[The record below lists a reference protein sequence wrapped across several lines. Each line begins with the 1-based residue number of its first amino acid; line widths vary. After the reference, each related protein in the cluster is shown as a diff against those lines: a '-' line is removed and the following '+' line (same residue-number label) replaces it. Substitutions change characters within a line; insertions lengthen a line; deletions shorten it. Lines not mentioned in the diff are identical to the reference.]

1 MLAEINRIEVTLD
14 MNDYLAYRIKYSS
27 ELYHYGVKGQKWG
40 IRRYQNPNG
49 TLTEE
54 GKIRYGVDPKTG
66 KLSDEGKKLL
76 KQDID
81 DQRKRKVNIL
91 GSLGIGVSIA
101 SAVAAGVGLAEGII
115 STNMAIGTLS
125 SAAINAGVSAVTL
138 LLNNK
143 QKESKQKESKQKGGN
158 S

>member
-1 MLAEINRIEVTLD
+1 
-14 MNDYLAYRIKYSS
+14 MNDYLAYRVKYSD

-81 DQRKRKVNIL
+81 DQHKRKVNIL
-91 GSLGIGVSIA
+91 GSLGIGAATA
-101 SAVAAGVGLAEGII
+101 SAVAVGIGLAEGIMSTKLAI
-115 STNMAIGTLS
+115 SPLS
-125 SAAINAGVSAVTL
+125 SAAIPAGPSAVTL

-143 QKESKQKESKQKGGN
+143 HGNKQKGGN

>member
-1 MLAEINRIEVTLD
+1 
-14 MNDYLAYRIKYSS
+14 MNDYLAYRVTYSN

-81 DQRKRKVNIL
+81 DQHKRKVNIL
-91 GSLGIGVSIA
+91 GSLGIGASIA
-101 SAVAAGVGLAEGII
+101 SAVAAGAGLAEGII
-115 STNMAIGTLS
+115 STNMAIGTIS

-143 QKESKQKESKQKGGN
+143 HGNKQKGGN

>member
-1 MLAEINRIEVTLD
+1 
-14 MNDYLAYRIKYSS
+14 MNDYLAYRVTYSN

-54 GKIRYGVDPKTG
+54 GKVRYGVDPKTG

-76 KQDID
+76 RQDID
-81 DQRKRKVNIL
+81 DQRRRRYKIL
-91 GSLGIGVSIA
+91 GSLGIGVSTA
-101 SAVAAGVGLAEGII
+101 SAVASGIAWSKGLMD
-115 STNMAIGTLS
+115 TTTAIGTIS
-125 SAAINAGVSAVTL
+125 SATIAAGAATVGL
-138 LLNNK
+138 FLNEREKKYVN
-143 QKESKQKESKQKGGN
+143 KQKGGN

>member
-1 MLAEINRIEVTLD
+1 MLAEISRIEETLD
-14 MNDYLAYRIKYSS
+14 MNDYLAYRVTYSN

-54 GKIRYGVDPKTG
+54 GKIRYEVDPKTG
-66 KLSDEGKKLL
+66 EASAEGKKLL

-81 DQRKRKVNIL
+81 DQRKRKVNML
-91 GSLGIGVSIA
+91 GSLSIGVSTA
-101 SAVAAGVGLAEGII
+101 GAVASGIAWSKGLM
-115 STNMAIGTLS
+115 STTTAIGTI
-125 SAAINAGVSAVTL
+125 AASTVSAGLSTVTL

-143 QKESKQKESKQKGGN
+143 HGNKQKGGN

>member
-1 MLAEINRIEVTLD
+1 MLAEISRIEVTLD
-14 MNDYLAYRIKYSS
+14 MNDYLAYRVTYSN

-91 GSLGIGVSIA
+91 GSLGIGAATA
-101 SAVAAGVGLAEGII
+101 SAIAVGIGLAEGIMSTKLAI
-115 STNMAIGTLS
+115 STLS
-125 SAAINAGVSAVTL
+125 SAAITAGTSAVTL

-143 QKESKQKESKQKGGN
+143 HENKQKGGN

>member
-1 MLAEINRIEVTLD
+1 MLAEISRIEETLD
-14 MNDYLAYRIKYSS
+14 MNDYLAYRVKYSD

-91 GSLGIGVSIA
+91 GSLGIGAATA
-101 SAVAAGVGLAEGII
+101 SAVAVGIGLAEGIMSTKLAI
-115 STNMAIGTLS
+115 STLS
-125 SAAINAGVSAVTL
+125 SAAITAGTSAVTL

-143 QKESKQKESKQKGGN
+143 HGNKQKGGN

>member
-1 MLAEINRIEVTLD
+1 
-14 MNDYLAYRIKYSS
+14 MNDYLAYRVTYSN

-40 IRRYQNPNG
+40 IRRYQNPDG
-49 TLTEE
+49 SLTDE
-54 GKIRYGVDPKTG
+54 GLIRYGVDPKTG

-76 KQDID
+76 EQDID

-91 GSLGIGVSIA
+91 GSLGIGASIA
-101 SAVAAGVGLAEGII
+101 SAVAAGAGLAEGII
-115 STNMAIGTLS
+115 STNMAIGTIS
-125 SAAINAGVSAVTL
+125 SAAVNAGISAVTL

-143 QKESKQKESKQKGGN
+143 QKESKQKGGN

>member
-1 MLAEINRIEVTLD
+1 
-14 MNDYLAYRIKYSS
+14 MNDYLAYRVTYSN

-81 DQRKRKVNIL
+81 DQRKRKVNIF
-91 GSLGIGVSIA
+91 GSLGIGAATA
-101 SAVAAGVGLAEGII
+101 SAIAVGIGLAEGIMSTKLAI
-115 STNMAIGTLS
+115 STLS
-125 SAAINAGVSAVTL
+125 SAAITAGTSVVAL

-143 QKESKQKESKQKGGN
+143 HGNKQNGGN

>member
-1 MLAEINRIEVTLD
+1 MLAEISRIEATID
-14 MNDYLAYRIKYSS
+14 MNDYLAYRIKYSD

-49 TLTEE
+49 TLTED

-81 DQRKRKVNIL
+81 DQHKRKVNIL
-91 GSLGIGVSIA
+91 GSLGIGAATA
-101 SAVAAGVGLAEGII
+101 SAVAVGIGLAEGIMSTKLAI
-115 STNMAIGTLS
+115 STLS
-125 SAAINAGVSAVTL
+125 SAAITAGTSAVAL

-143 QKESKQKESKQKGGN
+143 HGNKQKGGN

>member
-1 MLAEINRIEVTLD
+1 
-14 MNDYLAYRIKYSS
+14 MNDYLSYRIKYSN

-66 KLSDEGKKLL
+66 KLSAEGKKLL

-81 DQRKRKVNIL
+81 DQQKRKVNIL
-91 GSLGIGVSIA
+91 GSLGIGASIA
-101 SAVAAGVGLAEGII
+101 SAVAAGAGLAEGII
-115 STNMAIGTLS
+115 STNMAIGTIS
-125 SAAINAGVSAVTL
+125 SAAVNAGVSAVTL

-143 QKESKQKESKQKGGN
+143 HGNKQKVGN

>member
-1 MLAEINRIEVTLD
+1 MLAEIRRKETTLD
-14 MNDYLAYRIKYSS
+14 MNDYLAYRVTYSN

-101 SAVAAGVGLAEGII
+101 SAVAAGAGLAEGII
-115 STNMAIGTLS
+115 STNMAIGTIS

-143 QKESKQKESKQKGGN
+143 HGNKQKGDN

>member
-1 MLAEINRIEVTLD
+1 
-14 MNDYLAYRIKYSS
+14 MNDYLAYRVTYSN

-81 DQRKRKVNIL
+81 DQRKRKVNIF
-91 GSLGIGVSIA
+91 GSLGIGAATA
-101 SAVAAGVGLAEGII
+101 SAVAVGIGLAEGIM
-115 STNMAIGTLS
+115 STKLAIGTLS
-125 SAAINAGVSAVTL
+125 SAAITAGTSAVAL

-143 QKESKQKESKQKGGN
+143 HGNKQKGGN

>member
-1 MLAEINRIEVTLD
+1 MLAEISRIEVTLD
-14 MNDYLAYRIKYSS
+14 MNDYLAYRVKYSN

-81 DQRKRKVNIL
+81 DQGKRKVNIF
-91 GSLGIGVSIA
+91 GSLGIGAATA
-101 SAVAAGVGLAEGII
+101 SAIAVGIGLAEGIMSTKLAI
-115 STNMAIGTLS
+115 STLS
-125 SAAINAGVSAVTL
+125 SAAITAGTSVVAL

-143 QKESKQKESKQKGGN
+143 HGNKQKGGN

>member
-1 MLAEINRIEVTLD
+1 
-14 MNDYLAYRIKYSS
+14 MNDYLAYRVTYSN

-66 KLSDEGKKLL
+66 KLSAEGKKLL

-81 DQRKRKVNIL
+81 DQRRRRYKIL
-91 GSLGIGVSIA
+91 GSLGIGV
-101 SAVAAGVGLAEGII
+101 
-115 STNMAIGTLS
+115 
-125 SAAINAGVSAVTL
+125 
-138 LLNNK
+138 
-143 QKESKQKESKQKGGN
+143 
-158 S
+158 

>member
-1 MLAEINRIEVTLD
+1 
-14 MNDYLAYRIKYSS
+14 MNDYLAYRVTYSN

-66 KLSDEGKKLL
+66 KLSAEGKKLL
-76 KQDID
+76 EQDID
-81 DQRKRKVNIL
+81 DQRKRKVNIF

-101 SAVAAGVGLAEGII
+101 SAIAAGMGLAEGII
-115 STNMAIGTLS
+115 STNMAIGTIS
-125 SAAINAGVSAVTL
+125 SAAVNAGVSAVTL

>member
-1 MLAEINRIEVTLD
+1 
-14 MNDYLAYRIKYSS
+14 MNDYLAYRVTYSN

-91 GSLGIGVSIA
+91 GSLGIGASIA
-101 SAVAAGVGLAEGII
+101 SAVAAGAGLAEGII

-143 QKESKQKESKQKGGN
+143 HGNKQKGGN

>member
-1 MLAEINRIEVTLD
+1 
-14 MNDYLAYRIKYSS
+14 MNDYLAYRVTYSN

-91 GSLGIGVSIA
+91 GSLGIGAATA
-101 SAVAAGVGLAEGII
+101 SAIATGIALAEGMMSTKLAI
-115 STNMAIGTLS
+115 STIS
-125 SAAINAGVSAVTL
+125 SAAVTAGVSAVTL

-143 QKESKQKESKQKGGN
+143 HGNKQKGGN

>member
-1 MLAEINRIEVTLD
+1 
-14 MNDYLAYRIKYSS
+14 MNDYLAYRVTYSN

-76 KQDID
+76 RQDID
-81 DQRKRKVNIL
+81 DQHKRKVNIL
-91 GSLGIGVSIA
+91 GSLGIGAATA
-101 SAVAAGVGLAEGII
+101 SAVAVGIGLAEGIMSTKLAI
-115 STNMAIGTLS
+115 STLS
-125 SAAINAGVSAVTL
+125 SAAITAGTSAVAL

-143 QKESKQKESKQKGGN
+143 HGNKQKGGN

>member
-1 MLAEINRIEVTLD
+1 
-14 MNDYLAYRIKYSS
+14 MNNYLAYRVTYSN

-40 IRRYQNPNG
+40 IRRYQNANG

-81 DQRKRKVNIL
+81 DQHKRKVNIL
-91 GSLGIGVSIA
+91 GALGIGAAAA
-101 SAVAAGVGLAEGII
+101 SAVAVGIGLAEGILSTKLAI
-115 STNMAIGTLS
+115 STLS
-125 SAAINAGVSAVTL
+125 SAAITAGTSAVAL

-143 QKESKQKESKQKGGN
+143 HGNKQKGGN

>member
-1 MLAEINRIEVTLD
+1 
-14 MNDYLAYRIKYSS
+14 MNDYLAYRVTYSN

-81 DQRKRKVNIL
+81 DQRKRKVNIF
-91 GSLGIGVSIA
+91 GSLGIGAATA
-101 SAVAAGVGLAEGII
+101 SAIAVGIGLAEGIMSTKLAI
-115 STNMAIGTLS
+115 STLS
-125 SAAINAGVSAVTL
+125 SAAITAGTSAVAL

-143 QKESKQKESKQKGGN
+143 HGNKQKGGN

>member
-1 MLAEINRIEVTLD
+1 MLAEISRIEVTLD
-14 MNDYLAYRIKYSS
+14 MNDYLAYRIKYSD

-49 TLTEE
+49 TLTED

-81 DQRKRKVNIL
+81 DQHKRKVNIL
-91 GSLGIGVSIA
+91 GSLGIGAATA
-101 SAVAAGVGLAEGII
+101 SAVAVGIGLAEGIMSTKLAI
-115 STNMAIGTLS
+115 STLS
-125 SAAINAGVSAVTL
+125 SAAITAGTSAVAL

-143 QKESKQKESKQKGGN
+143 HGNKQKGGN

>member
-1 MLAEINRIEVTLD
+1 
-14 MNDYLAYRIKYSS
+14 MNDYLAYRVTYSN

-76 KQDID
+76 RQDID

-91 GSLGIGVSIA
+91 GSLGIGAATA
-101 SAVAAGVGLAEGII
+101 SAVATGIALAEGMMSTKLAI
-115 STNMAIGTLS
+115 STIS
-125 SAAINAGVSAVTL
+125 SAAVTAGVSAVTL

-143 QKESKQKESKQKGGN
+143 HGNKQKGDN

>member
-1 MLAEINRIEVTLD
+1 
-14 MNDYLAYRIKYSS
+14 MNDYLAYRIKYSD

-49 TLTEE
+49 TLTED

-81 DQRKRKVNIL
+81 DQHKRKVNIL
-91 GSLGIGVSIA
+91 GSLGIGAATA
-101 SAVAAGVGLAEGII
+101 SAVAVGIGLAEGIMSTKLSI
-115 STNMAIGTLS
+115 STLS
-125 SAAINAGVSAVTL
+125 SAAITAGTSAVAL

-143 QKESKQKESKQKGGN
+143 HGNKQKGGN

>member
-14 MNDYLAYRIKYSS
+14 MNDYLAYRVTYSN

-81 DQRKRKVNIL
+81 DQRKRKVNIF
-91 GSLGIGVSIA
+91 GSLGIGAATA
-101 SAVAAGVGLAEGII
+101 SAIAVGIGLAEGIMSTKLAI
-115 STNMAIGTLS
+115 STLS
-125 SAAINAGVSAVTL
+125 SAAITAGTSAVAL
-138 LLNNK
+138 FLNNK
-143 QKESKQKESKQKGGN
+143 HGNKQKGGN

>member
-1 MLAEINRIEVTLD
+1 
-14 MNDYLAYRIKYSS
+14 MNDYLAYRVTYSN

-81 DQRKRKVNIL
+81 DQRKRKVNIF
-91 GSLGIGVSIA
+91 GSLGIGAATA
-101 SAVAAGVGLAEGII
+101 SAIAVGIGLAEGIMSTKLAI
-115 STNMAIGTLS
+115 STLS
-125 SAAINAGVSAVTL
+125 SAAITAGTSAVAL
-138 LLNNK
+138 FLNNK
-143 QKESKQKESKQKGGN
+143 HGNKQKGGN

>member
-1 MLAEINRIEVTLD
+1 
-14 MNDYLAYRIKYSS
+14 MNDYLAYRIKYSN

-66 KLSDEGKKLL
+66 KLSAEGKKLL
-76 KQDID
+76 EQDID
-81 DQRKRKVNIL
+81 DQRKRKVNIF

-101 SAVAAGVGLAEGII
+101 SAIAAGMGLAEGII
-115 STNMAIGTLS
+115 STNMAIGTIS
-125 SAAINAGVSAVTL
+125 SAAVNAGVSAVTL

-143 QKESKQKESKQKGGN
+143 HENKQKGGN

>member
-1 MLAEINRIEVTLD
+1 MLAEISRIEVTLD
-14 MNDYLAYRIKYSS
+14 MNDYLAYRVTYSN

-91 GSLGIGVSIA
+91 GSLGIGAATA
-101 SAVAAGVGLAEGII
+101 SAIAVGIGLAEGIMSTKLAI
-115 STNMAIGTLS
+115 STLS
-125 SAAINAGVSAVTL
+125 SAAITAGTSAVAL

-143 QKESKQKESKQKGGN
+143 LFYNDKATT
-158 S
+158 

>member
-1 MLAEINRIEVTLD
+1 
-14 MNDYLAYRIKYSS
+14 MNDYLAYRIKYSN

-81 DQRKRKVNIL
+81 DQSKRKVNIL

-101 SAVAAGVGLAEGII
+101 SAIAAGAGLAEGII
-115 STNMAIGTLS
+115 STNMAIGTIS
-125 SAAINAGVSAVTL
+125 SAAVNAGVSAVTL

-143 QKESKQKESKQKGGN
+143 HGNKQKGDN

>member
-1 MLAEINRIEVTLD
+1 
-14 MNDYLAYRIKYSS
+14 MNDYLAYRTKYSN

-81 DQRKRKVNIL
+81 DQHKRKVNIL
-91 GSLGIGVSIA
+91 GSLGIGAATA
-101 SAVAAGVGLAEGII
+101 SAVAVGIGLAEGIMSTKFAI
-115 STNMAIGTLS
+115 STLS
-125 SAAINAGVSAVTL
+125 SAAITAGTSAVAL

-143 QKESKQKESKQKGGN
+143 HGNKQKGGN

>member
-1 MLAEINRIEVTLD
+1 
-14 MNDYLAYRIKYSS
+14 MNDYLAYRVTYSN

-91 GSLGIGVSIA
+91 GSLGIGAAAA
-101 SAVAAGVGLAEGII
+101 SAVAVGVSLAEGIMDTKLAI
-115 STNMAIGTLS
+115 STLS
-125 SAAINAGVSAVTL
+125 SAAITAGVGAVSL

-143 QKESKQKESKQKGGN
+143 HGNKQKGGN

>member
-1 MLAEINRIEVTLD
+1 
-14 MNDYLAYRIKYSS
+14 MNDYLEYRIKYSN

-91 GSLGIGVSIA
+91 GSLGIGASIA
-101 SAVAAGVGLAEGII
+101 SAIAAGAGLAEGII

-143 QKESKQKESKQKGGN
+143 HENKQKGGN

>member
-1 MLAEINRIEVTLD
+1 MLAEISRIEVTLD
-14 MNDYLAYRIKYSS
+14 MNDYLVYRIKYSD

-81 DQRKRKVNIL
+81 DQSKRKVNIL
-91 GSLGIGVSIA
+91 GSLGIGAATA
-101 SAVAAGVGLAEGII
+101 SAIAVGIGLAEGIMSTKLAI
-115 STNMAIGTLS
+115 STLS
-125 SAAINAGVSAVTL
+125 SAAITAGTSAVAL

-143 QKESKQKESKQKGGN
+143 QGNKKKGGN

>member
-1 MLAEINRIEVTLD
+1 
-14 MNDYLAYRIKYSS
+14 MNDYLSYRVKYSN

-49 TLTEE
+49 TLTED

-81 DQRKRKVNIL
+81 DQHKRKVNIL
-91 GSLGIGVSIA
+91 GSLGIGAATA
-101 SAVAAGVGLAEGII
+101 SAVAVGIGLAEGIMSTKLAI
-115 STNMAIGTLS
+115 STLS
-125 SAAINAGVSAVTL
+125 SAAITAGTSAVAL

-143 QKESKQKESKQKGGN
+143 HGNKQKGGN

>member
-1 MLAEINRIEVTLD
+1 
-14 MNDYLAYRIKYSS
+14 MNDYLAYRVTYSN

-91 GSLGIGVSIA
+91 GSLGIGASIA
-101 SAVAAGVGLAEGII
+101 SAIAAGAGLAEGII
-115 STNMAIGTLS
+115 STNMAIGTIS

-143 QKESKQKESKQKGGN
+143 QKESKQKEGN

>member
-1 MLAEINRIEVTLD
+1 MLAEISRIEVTLD
-14 MNDYLAYRIKYSS
+14 MNDYLAYRVKYSN

-76 KQDID
+76 RQDID
-81 DQRKRKVNIL
+81 DQRNRRYKTL
-91 GSLGIGVSIA
+91 SSLGIGVSTA
-101 SAVAAGVGLAEGII
+101 SAVASGIAWSKGLMD
-115 STNMAIGTLS
+115 TTTAIGTIAASTVAAGLS
-125 SAAINAGVSAVTL
+125 TVGL
-138 LLNNK
+138 FLGNK
-143 QKESKQKESKQKGGN
+143 YDEYRQKESKQN
-158 S
+158 

>member
-1 MLAEINRIEVTLD
+1 
-14 MNDYLAYRIKYSS
+14 MNDYLAYRVKYSD
-27 ELYHYGVKGQKWG
+27 ELYHHGVKGQKWG

-81 DQRKRKVNIL
+81 DQRRRRYKIL
-91 GSLGIGVSIA
+91 GSLGIGVSTA
-101 SAVAAGVGLAEGII
+101 SAVSAGIAWSKGMM
-115 STNMAIGTLS
+115 STTTAIGTI
-125 SAAINAGVSAVTL
+125 SAATIAAGAGTVGL
-138 LLNNK
+138 FLNEREKKYVNN
-143 QKESKQKESKQKGGN
+143 QKGGN

>member
-1 MLAEINRIEVTLD
+1 
-14 MNDYLAYRIKYSS
+14 MNDYLAYRVKYSN

-76 KQDID
+76 RQDID

-101 SAVAAGVGLAEGII
+101 SAIAAGAGLAEGII
-115 STNMAIGTLS
+115 NTNMAIGTIS
-125 SAAINAGVSAVTL
+125 SAAVNAGVSAVTL

-143 QKESKQKESKQKGGN
+143 NGNKQKGGN

>member
-1 MLAEINRIEVTLD
+1 MLAEISRIEATLY
-14 MNDYLAYRIKYSS
+14 MNDYLAYRVTYSN

-81 DQRKRKVNIL
+81 DQHKRKVNIL
-91 GSLGIGVSIA
+91 GSLGIGAATA
-101 SAVAAGVGLAEGII
+101 SAVAVGIGLAEGIMSTKLAI
-115 STNMAIGTLS
+115 STLS
-125 SAAINAGVSAVTL
+125 SAAITAGTSAVAL

-143 QKESKQKESKQKGGN
+143 HGNKQKGGN

>member
-1 MLAEINRIEVTLD
+1 MLEEIIKEATLD
-14 MNDYLAYRIKYSS
+14 MNDYLAYRVTYSN

-76 KQDID
+76 RQDID
-81 DQRKRKVNIL
+81 DQHKRKVNIL
-91 GSLGIGVSIA
+91 GSLGIGAATA
-101 SAVAAGVGLAEGII
+101 SAVATGIALAEGMMSTKLAI
-115 STNMAIGTLS
+115 STIS
-125 SAAINAGVSAVTL
+125 SAAVTAGVSAVTL

-143 QKESKQKESKQKGGN
+143 HGNKQKGGN